1 MAKKVGSVVVDD
13 SLLEEAMKQKAEGQ
27 TYTGAGDNLID
38 FGSARSFMNEDD
50 SAKRVN
56 IVLKNDGNT
65 DVDIQFN
72 DILEAVEDAE
82 MLKEGTIVENVTAK
96 GTPRSCDVL
105 AKYIHV
111 CPTRIRS
118 IKLSAKETSQL
129 DKPLRYI
136 QENPFTKHAIEVERI
151 PSNYLSSDTNNPN
164 MVEVRDISDW
174 QLSDLSTIVYTVGA
188 KQEVT
193 VTILFGASLDIAGA
207 LSKKAKDAAM
217 TVAAAYLQ
225 AQGQGA

>member
-164 MVEVRDISDW
+164 MVEVRDISEW

>member
-27 TYTGAGDNLID
+27 TYTGAGDNMID

-56 IVLKNDGNT
+56 IVLKNDSNA
-65 DVDIQFN
+65 DVDVQFN
-72 DILEAVEDAE
+72 DILDAVEDAVK
-82 MLKEGTIVENVTAK
+82 LKEGTVVENVTAK

-136 QENPFTKHAIEVERI
+136 QENPFTKHATEVERI

-207 LSKKAKDAAM
+207 LGKKAKDAAM

>member
-72 DILEAVEDAE
+72 DILEAVEDAK

>member
-1 MAKKVGSVVVDD
+1 MAKKVGSVVVND

-56 IVLKNDGNT
+56 IVLKNNSNA
-65 DVDIQFN
+65 DVDVQFN
-72 DILEAVEDAE
+72 DILEAVEDAVK
-82 MLKEGTIVENVTAK
+82 LKEGTIIQDVTAK

-129 DKPLRYI
+129 EKPLRYI
-136 QENPFTKHAIEVERI
+136 QENPFTKHATEVERI

-207 LSKKAKDAAM
+207 LGKKAKDAAI

>member
-56 IVLKNDGNT
+56 IVLKNDSNA

-72 DILEAVEDAE
+72 DILDAVEDAVK
-82 MLKEGTIVENVTAK
+82 LKEGTVIENVTAK

-136 QENPFTKHAIEVERI
+136 QENPFTKHATEVERI
-151 PSNYLSSDTNNPN
+151 PSNYPSSDTNNPN

-174 QLSDLSTIVYTVGA
+174 QMSDLSTIVYTVGA

-207 LSKKAKDAAM
+207 LGKKAKDAAM

>member
-56 IVLKNDGNT
+56 IVLKNDSNA

-72 DILEAVEDAE
+72 DILDAVEDAVK
-82 MLKEGTIVENVTAK
+82 LKEGTVSENVTAK

-136 QENPFTKHAIEVERI
+136 QENPFTKHATEVERI

-207 LSKKAKDAAM
+207 LGKKAKDAAM

>member
-13 SLLEEAMKQKAEGQ
+13 SLLEKAMQLKAEGQ

-56 IVLKNDGNT
+56 IVLKNDSNA
-65 DVDIQFN
+65 DVDVQFN
-72 DILEAVEDAE
+72 DILAAVEDAV
-82 MLKEGTIVENVTAK
+82 MLKEGTVIENVTAK
-96 GTPRSCDVL
+96 GTPRGCDVL

-136 QENPFTKHAIEVERI
+136 QENPFTKHATEVERI

-207 LSKKAKDAAM
+207 LGKKAEDAAM

>member
-50 SAKRVN
+50 SATRVN

>member
-56 IVLKNDGNT
+56 IVLKNDGNA
-65 DVDIQFN
+65 DVDVQFN
-72 DILEAVEDAE
+72 DILAAVADAV
-82 MLKEGTIVENVTAK
+82 MLKEGTVVENVTAK

-105 AKYIHV
+105 KKYIHV

-136 QENPFTKHAIEVERI
+136 QENPFTKHATEVERI

-207 LSKKAKDAAM
+207 LGKKAKDAAM